1 MKRKSWIGRII
12 ILAMML
18 MIAGCAENTGSTKTE
33 AEKKPASSSGESKAQ
48 SSFPRTIKH
57 LQGETVIEEKPVRI
71 ATPYISF
78 VDYLAV
84 LDEYPIA
91 GQGIAIIERN
101 FPYLSKMIEG
111 KEIMDLGHEVDIE
124 KLLASEPDI
133 IIAANDMADQY
144 DTLSQI
150 APTVIFPEAGD
161 WRETL
166 QQIAEVIG
174 KEEKAESVLA
184 EFDRKSAAYKEQLA
198 FRSEESVLFT
208 MYRGKEQFVTWEEER
223 FDPFYNGLGL
233 KPTKGAEKGGTL
245 SLEALAELNPDHLF
259 VVNNWQEPIEGGV
272 KADLKDNK
280 VWNSL
285 NAVQNGQV
293 YDLEDPSLPG
303 PLALAKI
310 KGIEE
315 VIEVMGGK

>member
-1 MKRKSWIGRII
+1 M
-12 ILAMML
+12 
-18 MIAGCAENTGSTKTE
+18 
-33 AEKKPASSSGESKAQ
+33 
-48 SSFPRTIKH
+48 
-57 LQGETVIEEKPVRI
+57 
-71 ATPYISF
+71 
-78 VDYLAV
+78 
-84 LDEYPIA
+84 
-91 GQGIAIIERN
+91 
-101 FPYLSKMIEG
+101 
-111 KEIMDLGHEVDIE
+111 
-124 KLLASEPDI
+124 
-133 IIAANDMADQY
+133 
-144 DTLSQI
+144 
-150 APTVIFPEAGD
+150 
-161 WRETL
+161 
-166 QQIAEVIG
+166 IG

-184 EFDRKSAAYKEQLA
+184 EFDRKSATYKEQLA

-272 KADLKDNK
+272 KEDLKDNK

-315 VIEVMGGK
+315 VIEAMGEK